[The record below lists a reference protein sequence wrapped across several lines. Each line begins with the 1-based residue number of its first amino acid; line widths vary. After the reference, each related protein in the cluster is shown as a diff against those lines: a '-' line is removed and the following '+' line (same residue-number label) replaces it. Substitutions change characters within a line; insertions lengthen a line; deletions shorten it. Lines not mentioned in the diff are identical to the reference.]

1 MAVRHHQTHFHGLF
15 RHFPGV
21 GIHFP
26 GLPIHFPG
34 VGIHGVKWNGL
45 SGALRSLA
53 APTDAGAVPGDP
65 RSACAAPAPATL
77 NPARA
82 TPTVTTFQ
90 VAGRSI
96 DLPLSSLQFLS
107 PACPQVLLAM

>member
-1 MAVRHHQTHFHGLF
+1 VVAVRHHHPGTHFHGLF

-26 GLPIHFPG
+26 GVGIHFPG
-34 VGIHGVKWNGL
+34 VGIHGVKWIGS

-53 APTDAGAVPGDP
+53 TPTDAGAVPGDP
-65 RSACAAPAPATL
+65 RSACAAPALATL

-82 TPTVTTFQ
+82 TPTVTTFH

-96 DLPLSSLQFLS
+96 DLPLPSHQFLS
-107 PACPQVLLAM
+107 PA